1 MAGRSILHVD
11 LDAFFVSVE
20 QARRPELRGKAVVVG
35 GDPNGRG
42 VVSTASYEARVFGVR
57 SAMPLR
63 TAKKL
68 APHAIF
74 LSGDFQE
81 YERVSKL
88 FHAILNECS
97 PLVASGGLDEA
108 WVDVT
113 GCEPIVGSPRHAAE
127 IIRRRVREELGIT
140 ASVGIAANRLVAKV
154 ASDQAKPDGI
164 CEVPS
169 GTEAAFLAPFPLR
182 TLPMLGPAL
191 ERKLTRLGISTLG
204 QVAAMTPATLRAVL
218 GPHGPELAARC
229 RGVDE
234 GHVGG
239 RGVAKSISR
248 EGTFTHDVAKPAR
261 LRAVVRGFSE
271 SVGSQLRAQGYR
283 ARTLGVKV
291 RFGDFH
297 TVSRSLT
304 VDRAV
309 NSDDAIF
316 EAAMALLEQARANEK
331 LAIRLLGVGA
341 SNLVTEAFQMPLD
354 ADVEKRREALSAAV
368 DRVRRK
374 YGRKSLQSGAT
385 AFDRVTSGDA
395 WRHEK
400 SIGLSA
406 QLGEREAGSG
416 KQASGPS

>member
-1 MAGRSILHVD
+1 MAGRAILHVD

-20 QARRPELRGKAVVVG
+20 QARWPELRGKAVVVG

-42 VVSTASYEARVFGVR
+42 VVSTASYEARRFGVR

-63 TAKKL
+63 TAQKL

-74 LSGDFQE
+74 LPGDFQE

-88 FHAILNECS
+88 FHGILHDCS
-97 PLVASGGLDEA
+97 PQVESGGLDEA

-113 GCEPIVGSPRHAAE
+113 GCEPIVGTPRQAAE
-127 IIRRRVREELGIT
+127 FIRRRVSGELGIT
-140 ASVGIAANRLVAKV
+140 ASVGIAASKLLAKV

-164 CEVPS
+164 CEVPP
-169 GTEAAFLAPFPLR
+169 GNEAAFLAPFPLR

-204 QVAAMTPATLRAVL
+204 QVAAMPRSTLLAVL

-229 RGVDE
+229 GGVDNSP
-234 GHVGG
+234 VAG
-239 RGVAKSISR
+239 RGLPKSISR
-248 EGTFTHDVAKPAR
+248 EGTFTRDVAEPAR
-261 LRAVVRGFSE
+261 LRAVARGFSE

-283 ARTLGVKV
+283 ARTIGVKV

-297 TVSRSLT
+297 TVSRSIT
-304 VDRAV
+304 VERAV
-309 NSDDAIF
+309 NSDDAIY
-316 EAAMALLEQARANEK
+316 EAAIALLDQARSQEK

-341 SNLVTEAFQMPLD
+341 SNLVTEAFQLPLD

-368 DRVRRK
+368 DRVRRR
-374 YGRKSLQSGAT
+374 YGRKSLQSGTT
-385 AFDRVTSGDA
+385 AFDRVTSGDS

-406 QLGEREAGSG
+406 QIGEAPP
-416 KQASGPS
+416 QD